1 MHLTQALINV
11 VSNVLHADT
20 IDTIQLINA
29 LVELR
34 RHLESPHSS
43 FMHVHPATE
52 TNIVE
57 VIERILLCWVCARA
71 SQTDAQNYRFEKIVE
86 TKDKRFDKYAGIP
99 EQAICETVQC
109 ISYLATAS
117 AGVAAVSQ
125 SSIATSLALL
135 IAFTDNLNII
145 TYTLRALTKL
155 CTKHSVKRAKA
166 DGRWESK
173 TGMHAVLH
181 ALTCAQTALRLRNR
195 FDTIS
200 NCLFLLVSELA
211 ASLHYKSSELSSHN
225 RSFESPTPFASKSGS
240 TPTTVNL
247 MKRTIK
253 SLLNF
258 FNTLIEAHTGLEDR
272 LRIRKEMLDTALYL
286 SIKLLEELEHGS
298 DLSYEI
304 KRFRR
309 SYIDDIESYEPF
321 SSKP

>member
-225 RSFESPTPFASKSGS
+225 RSFESPTPFASK
-240 TPTTVNL
+240 T
-247 MKRTIK
+247 
-253 SLLNF
+253 
-258 FNTLIEAHTGLEDR
+258 HTGLEDR